1 MHELHSGHPFK
12 SPKPSQKKK
21 TPNPLGPTSMFVF
34 SAMLCELLK
43 FILPDFNMYELKMK
57 HLWPTQRSGR

>member
-1 MHELHSGHPFK
+1 M
-12 SPKPSQKKK
+12 
-21 TPNPLGPTSMFVF
+21 LGCMFVF